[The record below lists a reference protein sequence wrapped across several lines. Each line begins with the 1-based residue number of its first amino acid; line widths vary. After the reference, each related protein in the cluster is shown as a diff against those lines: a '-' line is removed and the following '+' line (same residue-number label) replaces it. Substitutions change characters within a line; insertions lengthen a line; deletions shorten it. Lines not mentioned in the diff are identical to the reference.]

1 MIMKNKDL
9 ILIVDDQP
17 NNLKVISSVLG
28 DKYSISVANSGE
40 NALKILNKVTPQ
52 LILLDIMMPG
62 MNGFEVCEKL
72 KANEGT
78 KEIPVIFL
86 TAKTEISDLVK
97 GFNYGAVDYIT
108 KPFNATEVKVRIN
121 NHLSLAHA
129 KSQIKAQKKDLQEKN
144 RALKKLM
151 NEKDKF
157 FSIIAHDLK
166 SPFSGLLGMLE
177 LMNDEGTELTKEET
191 KKLLPALLKNA
202 ENVYALVEN
211 LLEWS
216 RLQRNAREVNSE
228 KINPQEVVN
237 EVLGYLE
244 ATANQKQ
251 ITLINEVNENH
262 AVFADRMMFNTILRN
277 LISNALKFTREGG
290 KITVAS
296 ETEADG
302 KVTFSVTDT
311 GIGMDSKTI
320 NEVFSIDKNVSTPG
334 TKNEK
339 GTGLGLI
346 LCKEFIELQKGE
358 IRIKSKVNEGTC
370 ISFTLPKN

>member
-1 MIMKNKDL
+1 MIMKSKDL

-129 KSQIKAQKKDLQEKN
+129 KNQIKAQKK
-144 RALKKLM
+144 
-151 NEKDKF
+151 
-157 FSIIAHDLK
+157 
-166 SPFSGLLGMLE
+166 
-177 LMNDEGTELTKEET
+177 
-191 KKLLPALLKNA
+191 
-202 ENVYALVEN
+202 
-211 LLEWS
+211 
-216 RLQRNAREVNSE
+216 
-228 KINPQEVVN
+228 
-237 EVLGYLE
+237 
-244 ATANQKQ
+244 
-251 ITLINEVNENH
+251 
-262 AVFADRMMFNTILRN
+262 
-277 LISNALKFTREGG
+277 
-290 KITVAS
+290 
-296 ETEADG
+296 
-302 KVTFSVTDT
+302 
-311 GIGMDSKTI
+311 
-320 NEVFSIDKNVSTPG
+320 
-334 TKNEK
+334 
-339 GTGLGLI
+339 
-346 LCKEFIELQKGE
+346 
-358 IRIKSKVNEGTC
+358 
-370 ISFTLPKN
+370 

>member
-1 MIMKNKDL
+1 MKNKDL

-144 RALKKLM
+144 QALKKLM
-151 NEKDKF
+151 SEKDKF

-177 LMNDEGTELTKEET
+177 LMNDEGTELTEEET

-216 RLQRNAREVNSE
+216 RLQRNALEVNSE
-228 KINPQEVVN
+228 KMNPQEVVN

-302 KVTFSVTDT
+302 KVVISVTDT

-320 NEVFSIDKNVSTPG
+320 DEVFSIDKNVSTPG
-334 TKNEK
+334 TNNEQ

>member
-1 MIMKNKDL
+1 MKNKDL

-17 NNLKVISSVLG
+17 NNLKVISSVLS

-72 KANEGT
+72 KANDGT

-144 RALKKLM
+144 QALKKLM
-151 NEKDKF
+151 SEKDKF

-177 LMNDEGTELTKEET
+177 LMNDEGTELTEEET

-216 RLQRNAREVNSE
+216 RLQRNEREVNSE

-237 EVLGYLE
+237 EALGYLE
-244 ATANQKQ
+244 AIANQKQ

-277 LISNALKFTREGG
+277 LISNALKFTKEGG
-290 KITVAS
+290 KVTVAS
-296 ETEADG
+296 EPEADG

-320 NEVFSIDKNVSTPG
+320 NEVFSIDKNVSKPG
-334 TKNEK
+334 TNNEQ

-370 ISFTLPKN
+370 ISFTLPGN